1 MGCSAETLRLKS
13 GMNMPG
19 DVREAASSG
28 ERGSGLMAMIL
39 LATLSLYRKVL
50 SPLLGSACRFEPS
63 CSRYAS
69 DAIRKHGALQGS
81 WLAARRISRCHP
93 FHEGGFDPV
102 P

>member
-1 MGCSAETLRLKS
+1 
-13 GMNMPG
+13 MN
-19 DVREAASSG
+19 AAPSHG
-28 ERGSGLMAMIL
+28 RRAGGLTVALLLVL
-39 LATLSLYRKVL
+39 LASYRRIL

-69 DAIRKHGALQGS
+69 DAIRQHGALRGC
-81 WLAARRISRCHP
+81 WMAARRIARCHP

>member
-1 MGCSAETLRLKS
+1 
-13 GMNMPG
+13 MN
-19 DVREAASSG
+19 AAPSHS
-28 ERGSGLMAMIL
+28 RGADGLMVALLLVL
-39 LATLSLYRKVL
+39 LASYRRIL

-69 DAIRKHGALQGS
+69 DAIRQHGALRGC
-81 WLAARRISRCHP
+81 WLAARRIARCHP